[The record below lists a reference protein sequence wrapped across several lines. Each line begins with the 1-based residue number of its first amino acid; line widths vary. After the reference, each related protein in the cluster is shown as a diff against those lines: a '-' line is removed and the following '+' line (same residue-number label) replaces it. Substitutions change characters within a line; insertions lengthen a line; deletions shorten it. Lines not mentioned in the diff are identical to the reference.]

1 MKVVGAWLLCLLLLG
16 LALQGAASRA
26 HQHSME
32 IRSECPNPPPPPAVT
47 AGGPGHFLGWG
58 ILAKHPGAG
67 VWPPVPQ
74 TLPLDGPDSCSQGS
88 QPSTWGRVTAHQMGG
103 LGLSARGP

>member
-1 MKVVGAWLLCLLLLG
+1 MTAVGAWLLCLLLLG

-32 IRSECPNPPPPPAVT
+32 IRSECPAPPPPPGSQGV
-47 AGGPGHFLGWG
+47 PGHFLGWG
-58 ILAKHPGAG
+58 ILAKHPGVG

-74 TLPLDGPDSCSQGS
+74 TLPPGGPNSCSQGS
-88 QPSTWGRVTAHQMGG
+88 RPSTWGGSLLTTWVAWG
-103 LGLSARGP
+103 